1 MDTIASILNA
11 DLARFRQYIPANAA
25 FPGNIGVFR
34 FVPDE
39 TTSFAQPPDAPY
51 SFGADVF
58 GERVFGASFMIYD
71 AIREGVRDD
80 FAEGCTIV
88 TNAVTG
94 TDDDDNPLGY
104 VIYEHE
110 IKPVEGE
117 SASLV
122 DEYYPAATARRI
134 YDSEY
139 LLANYVQRE
148 IDRRHL
154 SSGVWHLLT
163 ELPPC
168 KSCVGV
174 LDGFLNG
181 NGGVYLRVYHLKP
194 GNQSTGNFAPLAA
207 TNRAT
212 LQLI

>member
-1 MDTIASILNA
+1 MDTIASILKA
-11 DLARFRQYIPANAA
+11 DLARFRQYIPANAQ

-34 FVPDE
+34 FVPDQ
-39 TTSFAQPPDAPY
+39 TTSFGQPPDAPY
-51 SFGADVF
+51 AFGADVF
-58 GERVFGASFMIYD
+58 GERVFGASYLVYD
-71 AIREGVRDD
+71 EIRDGIRDD

-94 TDDDDNPLGY
+94 TDDDENPVGF
-104 VIYEHE
+104 VIYEHA
-110 IKPVEGE
+110 IKPIEGE
-117 SASLV
+117 CASLINACH
-122 DEYYPAATARRI
+122 PAATKWRI

-148 IDRRHL
+148 IDRRDL
-154 SSGVWHLLT
+154 STGVWHLLT

-168 KSCVGV
+168 RSCVGV
-174 LDGFLNG
+174 LDGFLKA
-181 NGGVYLRVYHLKP
+181 NGGVYLRVYHVKP
-194 GNQSTGNFAPLAA
+194 GNQSTGNFAPLAG